1 MLCILGMHSTDYLQQ
16 DACYCVYHMHCMW
29 HVHNCNTYSNRV
41 AVEQIYCKRRG
52 CFANGYSLNQVSK
65 IWRIIY
71 ISHTKPNSIYT
82 ISNITYKVYIHTEN
96 MLRITLHI
104 LFILGPLTQMHKYN
118 GEKMADMSSA
128 YFFAFIVPARQ
139 LHAEHDR
146 MHGVLPY
153 RQTIGNT
160 DKFIP

>member
-1 MLCILGMHSTDYLQQ
+1 
-16 DACYCVYHMHCMW
+16 
-29 HVHNCNTYSNRV
+29 
-41 AVEQIYCKRRG
+41 
-52 CFANGYSLNQVSK
+52 
-65 IWRIIY
+65 
-71 ISHTKPNSIYT
+71 
-82 ISNITYKVYIHTEN
+82 

-139 LHAEHDR
+139 LQAEHDR
-146 MHGVLPY
+146 MHGVLPH

>member
-1 MLCILGMHSTDYLQQ
+1 
-16 DACYCVYHMHCMW
+16 
-29 HVHNCNTYSNRV
+29 
-41 AVEQIYCKRRG
+41 
-52 CFANGYSLNQVSK
+52 
-65 IWRIIY
+65 
-71 ISHTKPNSIYT
+71 
-82 ISNITYKVYIHTEN
+82 
-96 MLRITLHI
+96 
-104 LFILGPLTQMHKYN
+104 MHKYN